1 MKNRHW
7 MIGVMC
13 WGAVGLMS
21 GQVRLLRMD
30 EMFQLADRNSKSINL
45 HALAVDEAEQAVRVA
60 RNGQLPTIQ
69 AAMEFKY
76 IGDGCMTDRDF
87 TNGIHA
93 DMPHYGNSFVVKAS
107 QVVYAGGKISRSIEQ
122 AELNRQVSELEYRKN
137 RQDVRFLLLGHYLD
151 LYQLHNQQV
160 VYQKNIEQTRLLV
173 KDMQAAYRQGTA
185 LKSDITRYELQL
197 QNLELGLQHLTPVNT
212 RVQGFIKRICFD
224 EYQRVKKG
232 DTLVII
238 EDTEYRLK
246 VAQAEADYQSALAGK
261 TAMHTTINTTQNN
274 ILVTD
279 AAIEEQRVRLQNAE
293 ADFKRYE
300 GLLKEEAVTP
310 QQFDRVKTDYEATK
324 ARYEQLLRQKQST
337 SLVKQEQTQRL
348 DQNESAIKLAEAEL
362 ELARLNLSY
371 TVILA
376 TADGVTG
383 RKEIHEGEL
392 VQQGQTLV
400 TLVDGT
406 EKWVIAN
413 YKETQTTRMQRGQLV
428 DIQVDA
434 LPGVAFEGRISSISD
449 ATGSFYSLIP
459 QDNSAGNFVKVEQR
473 IPVRIEFT
481 ARNRAEDLERLRAGM
496 NVECT
501 VSF

>member
-1 MKNRHW
+1 
-7 MIGVMC
+7 MI
-13 WGAVGLMS
+13 
-21 GQVRLLRMD
+21 
-30 EMFQLADRNSKSINL
+30 RNKRRAIPNFF
-45 HALAVDEAEQAVRVA
+45 
-60 RNGQLPTIQ
+60 I
-69 AAMEFKY
+69 
-76 IGDGCMTDRDF
+76 
-87 TNGIHA
+87 
-93 DMPHYGNSFVVKAS
+93 
-107 QVVYAGGKISRSIEQ
+107 
-122 AELNRQVSELEYRKN
+122 
-137 RQDVRFLLLGHYLD
+137 
-151 LYQLHNQQV
+151 
-160 VYQKNIEQTRLLV
+160 LLV
-173 KDMQAAYRQGTA
+173 LAIGIGWTFGRFIHWGNVEFTDNAQVK
-185 LKSDITRYELQL
+185 
-197 QNLELGLQHLTPVNT
+197 QHLTPVNT

-406 EKWVIAN
+406 EKWGIAN
-413 YKETQTTRMQRGQLV
+413 YKETQTTRMQKGQLV

>member
-1 MKNRHW
+1 
-7 MIGVMC
+7 MI
-13 WGAVGLMS
+13 
-21 GQVRLLRMD
+21 
-30 EMFQLADRNSKSINL
+30 RNKRRAIPNFF
-45 HALAVDEAEQAVRVA
+45 
-60 RNGQLPTIQ
+60 I
-69 AAMEFKY
+69 
-76 IGDGCMTDRDF
+76 
-87 TNGIHA
+87 
-93 DMPHYGNSFVVKAS
+93 
-107 QVVYAGGKISRSIEQ
+107 
-122 AELNRQVSELEYRKN
+122 
-137 RQDVRFLLLGHYLD
+137 
-151 LYQLHNQQV
+151 
-160 VYQKNIEQTRLLV
+160 LLV
-173 KDMQAAYRQGTA
+173 LAIGIGWTFGRFIHWGNVEFTDNAQVK
-185 LKSDITRYELQL
+185 
-197 QNLELGLQHLTPVNT
+197 QHLTPVNT

-413 YKETQTTRMQRGQLV
+413 YKETQTTRMQKGQLV

-496 NVECT
+496 NVECS

>member
-1 MKNRHW
+1 
-7 MIGVMC
+7 MI
-13 WGAVGLMS
+13 
-21 GQVRLLRMD
+21 
-30 EMFQLADRNSKSINL
+30 RNKRRAIPNFF
-45 HALAVDEAEQAVRVA
+45 
-60 RNGQLPTIQ
+60 I
-69 AAMEFKY
+69 
-76 IGDGCMTDRDF
+76 
-87 TNGIHA
+87 
-93 DMPHYGNSFVVKAS
+93 
-107 QVVYAGGKISRSIEQ
+107 
-122 AELNRQVSELEYRKN
+122 
-137 RQDVRFLLLGHYLD
+137 
-151 LYQLHNQQV
+151 
-160 VYQKNIEQTRLLV
+160 LLV
-173 KDMQAAYRQGTA
+173 LAIGIGWTFGRFIHWGNVEFTDNAQVK
-185 LKSDITRYELQL
+185 
-197 QNLELGLQHLTPVNT
+197 QHLTPVNT

-300 GLLKEEAVTP
+300 GLLKEEAERP
-310 QQFDRVKTDYEATK
+310 RHFDRVKTDYEATK

-413 YKETQTTRMQRGQLV
+413 YKETQTTRMQKGQLV

>member
-1 MKNRHW
+1 
-7 MIGVMC
+7 MI
-13 WGAVGLMS
+13 
-21 GQVRLLRMD
+21 
-30 EMFQLADRNSKSINL
+30 RNKRRAIPNFF
-45 HALAVDEAEQAVRVA
+45 
-60 RNGQLPTIQ
+60 I
-69 AAMEFKY
+69 
-76 IGDGCMTDRDF
+76 
-87 TNGIHA
+87 
-93 DMPHYGNSFVVKAS
+93 
-107 QVVYAGGKISRSIEQ
+107 
-122 AELNRQVSELEYRKN
+122 
-137 RQDVRFLLLGHYLD
+137 
-151 LYQLHNQQV
+151 
-160 VYQKNIEQTRLLV
+160 LLV
-173 KDMQAAYRQGTA
+173 LAIGIGWTFGRFIHWGNVEFTDNAQVK
-185 LKSDITRYELQL
+185 
-197 QNLELGLQHLTPVNT
+197 QHLTPVNT

-413 YKETQTTRMQRGQLV
+413 YKETQTTRMQKGQLV

-434 LPGVAFEGRISSISD
+434 LPRVAFEGRISSISD

>member
-1 MKNRHW
+1 MIRNKRRAIPNFFILLILAIGISWTFGRFIHW
-7 MIGVMC
+7 GNVEFTDN
-13 WGAVGLMS
+13 A
-21 GQVRLLRMD
+21 QV
-30 EMFQLADRNSKSINL
+30 K
-45 HALAVDEAEQAVRVA
+45 
-60 RNGQLPTIQ
+60 
-69 AAMEFKY
+69 
-76 IGDGCMTDRDF
+76 
-87 TNGIHA
+87 
-93 DMPHYGNSFVVKAS
+93 
-107 QVVYAGGKISRSIEQ
+107 
-122 AELNRQVSELEYRKN
+122 
-137 RQDVRFLLLGHYLD
+137 
-151 LYQLHNQQV
+151 
-160 VYQKNIEQTRLLV
+160 
-173 KDMQAAYRQGTA
+173 
-185 LKSDITRYELQL
+185 
-197 QNLELGLQHLTPVNT
+197 QHLTPVNT
-212 RVQGFIKRICFD
+212 RVQGFIKKICFE
-224 EYQRVKKG
+224 EYQQVKKG
-232 DTLVII
+232 DTLVVI

-246 VAQAEADYQSALAGK
+246 VAQAEADYRSALAGK

-348 DQNESAIKLAEAEL
+348 DQNESAIKLAEAEW

-376 TADGVTG
+376 TTDGVTG

-392 VQQGQTLV
+392 VQPGQTLV

-481 ARNRAEDLERLRAGM
+481 ERNRTEDLERLRAGM

>member
-1 MKNRHW
+1 
-7 MIGVMC
+7 MI
-13 WGAVGLMS
+13 
-21 GQVRLLRMD
+21 
-30 EMFQLADRNSKSINL
+30 RNKRRAIPNFF
-45 HALAVDEAEQAVRVA
+45 
-60 RNGQLPTIQ
+60 I
-69 AAMEFKY
+69 
-76 IGDGCMTDRDF
+76 
-87 TNGIHA
+87 
-93 DMPHYGNSFVVKAS
+93 
-107 QVVYAGGKISRSIEQ
+107 
-122 AELNRQVSELEYRKN
+122 
-137 RQDVRFLLLGHYLD
+137 
-151 LYQLHNQQV
+151 
-160 VYQKNIEQTRLLV
+160 LLV
-173 KDMQAAYRQGTA
+173 LAIGIGWTFGRFIHWGNVEFTDNAQVK
-185 LKSDITRYELQL
+185 
-197 QNLELGLQHLTPVNT
+197 QHLTPVNT

-337 SLVKQEQTQRL
+337 SLVKQEQIQRL

-413 YKETQTTRMQRGQLV
+413 YKETQTTRMQKGQLV

>member
-1 MKNRHW
+1 
-7 MIGVMC
+7 MI
-13 WGAVGLMS
+13 
-21 GQVRLLRMD
+21 
-30 EMFQLADRNSKSINL
+30 RNKRRAIPNFF
-45 HALAVDEAEQAVRVA
+45 
-60 RNGQLPTIQ
+60 I
-69 AAMEFKY
+69 
-76 IGDGCMTDRDF
+76 
-87 TNGIHA
+87 
-93 DMPHYGNSFVVKAS
+93 
-107 QVVYAGGKISRSIEQ
+107 
-122 AELNRQVSELEYRKN
+122 
-137 RQDVRFLLLGHYLD
+137 
-151 LYQLHNQQV
+151 
-160 VYQKNIEQTRLLV
+160 LLV
-173 KDMQAAYRQGTA
+173 LAIGIGWTFGRFIHWGNVEFTDNAQVK
-185 LKSDITRYELQL
+185 
-197 QNLELGLQHLTPVNT
+197 QHLTPVNT

-279 AAIEEQRVRLQNAE
+279 ATIEEQRVRLQNAE

-413 YKETQTTRMQRGQLV
+413 YKETQTTRMQKGQLV